1 MTLSAVLLSWFDCY
15 LQKNTRTEEHKEQK
29 ERKQAAAAAAN
40 MVFL

>member
-1 MTLSAVLLSWFDCY
+1 VLWSWFDVY
-15 LQKNTRTEEHKEQK
+15 LQKNRRTEEHKEQK